1 MANVYDTANQMAAD
15 IKTTQEFQDLKKA
28 FDLLKLDTVAYGLFQ
43 QFQQKQYEMQQKSMQ
58 GQDFTDEE
66 VKSLQALGDKMRDIK
81 PIQNLMAKE
90 QGLSQMMD
98 ELNKIIS
105 QPIIDVYQS
114 KP

>member
-1 MANVYDTANQMAAD
+1 
-15 IKTTQEFQDLKKA
+15 
-28 FDLLKLDTVAYGLFQ
+28 DTVAYGLFQ

-58 GQDFTDEE
+58 GQDFTDDE
-66 VKSLQALGDKMRDIK
+66 VKSLQELGDKMRDIQ

-105 QPIIDVYQS
+105 QPIIDVYQG
-114 KP
+114 K

>member
-43 QFQQKQYEMQQKSMQ
+43 QFQQKQYEMQQ
-58 GQDFTDEE
+58 DFTDEE
-66 VKSLQALGDKMRDIK
+66 VKSLQALGDKMRDIQ

-98 ELNKIIS
+98 EVNKIIS

>member
-28 FDLLKLDTVAYGLFQ
+28 FDLLKLDTVAYGLLQ

-66 VKSLQALGDKMRDIK
+66 VKSLQALGDKMRDIQ

>member
-43 QFQQKQYEMQQKSMQ
+43 QFQQKQY
-58 GQDFTDEE
+58 
-66 VKSLQALGDKMRDIK
+66 KMRDIQ

>member
-1 MANVYDTANQMAAD
+1 M
-15 IKTTQEFQDLKKA
+15 
-28 FDLLKLDTVAYGLFQ
+28 KLDTVAYGLFQ

-58 GQDFTDEE
+58 GQDFTDDE
-66 VKSLQALGDKMRDIK
+66 VKSLQELGDKMRDIQ

-105 QPIIDVYQS
+105 QPIIDVYQG
-114 KP
+114 K

>member
-1 MANVYDTANQMAAD
+1 
-15 IKTTQEFQDLKKA
+15 
-28 FDLLKLDTVAYGLFQ
+28 LDTVAYGLFQ

-66 VKSLQALGDKMRDIK
+66 VKSLQALGDKMRDIQ

>member
-28 FDLLKLDTVAYGLFQ
+28 LDLLKLDTVAYGLFQ

-66 VKSLQALGDKMRDIK
+66 VKSLQALGDKMRDIQ

>member
-1 MANVYDTANQMAAD
+1 MF
-15 IKTTQEFQDLKKA
+15 TTPLIRWRQISRQHRNFRISRRRL
-28 FDLLKLDTVAYGLFQ
+28 LDTVAYGLFQ

-58 GQDFTDEE
+58 GQDFTDDE
-66 VKSLQALGDKMRDIK
+66 VKSLQELGDKMRDIQ

-105 QPIIDVYQS
+105 QPIIDVYQG
-114 KP
+114 K

>member
-1 MANVYDTANQMAAD
+1 
-15 IKTTQEFQDLKKA
+15 
-28 FDLLKLDTVAYGLFQ
+28 LKLDTVAYGLFQ

-58 GQDFTDEE
+58 GQDFTDDE
-66 VKSLQALGDKMRDIK
+66 VKSLQELGDKMRDIQ

-105 QPIIDVYQS
+105 QPIIDVYQG
-114 KP
+114 K

>member
-1 MANVYDTANQMAAD
+1 
-15 IKTTQEFQDLKKA
+15 
-28 FDLLKLDTVAYGLFQ
+28 
-43 QFQQKQYEMQQKSMQ
+43 
-58 GQDFTDEE
+58 
-66 VKSLQALGDKMRDIK
+66 
-81 PIQNLMAKE
+81 MAKE

>member
-28 FDLLKLDTVAYGLFQ
+28 FDLLKLDTVAYGLLK

-58 GQDFTDEE
+58 GQDFTDDE
-66 VKSLQALGDKMRDIK
+66 VKSLQELGDKMRDIQ

-105 QPIIDVYQS
+105 QPIIDVYQG
-114 KP
+114 K